1 MSREDV
7 GVFEAVAGRELAA
20 CGYER
25 AVPSPSLATR
35 TRARTGV
42 EVDRQIRLAQGRA
55 RKVVRK
61 VRDSVERRRSS

>member
-1 MSREDV
+1 MSPNEV
-7 GVFEAVAGRELAA
+7 AVFEAVAGRELAA
-20 CGYER
+20 CGYVR

-35 TRARTGV
+35 TRAKTSV

-61 VRDSVERRRSS
+61 VRDSAERMRSS